1 MTSTFIIIVRQ
12 FQVLTSQFCG
22 EHAVAID
29 GRSLG
34 KQQQQTFIFYFSIVL
49 GHCST
54 NDFILNNA
62 DDYFLSNAIL

>member
-29 GRSLG
+29 GRSLRK
-34 KQQQQTFIFYFSIVL
+34 KQQQQTDIYILFLCSL
-49 GHCST
+49 GS
-54 NDFILNNA
+54 L
-62 DDYFLSNAIL
+62 